1 MEVDPTIA
9 LSTVIKA
16 VKDEGFRNF
25 FLNLIWQYLGEYL
38 KVASNTYIVS
48 KEDVE
53 LFEKFVRENKA
64 KRTADEHIQN
74 IRRIMMDLGYELSP
88 DRLKEYI
95 LEVSYLL
102 DFPLILDH
110 NNILLFRLLLL
121 YQRIGAIQVSIANS
135 LYFYKMS
142 LE

>member
-1 MEVDPTIA
+1 MEVDPTTA
-9 LSTVIKA
+9 LSVIIKA

-38 KVASNTYIVS
+38 KAASNSYIVS

-74 IRRIMMDLGYELSP
+74 IRRIMTDLGYELSP
-88 DRLKEYI
+88 DRIKKYI
-95 LEVSYLL
+95 LDL
-102 DFPLILDH
+102 
-110 NNILLFRLLLL
+110 
-121 YQRIGAIQVSIANS
+121 Q
-135 LYFYKMS
+135 
-142 LE
+142 